1 MNSKKLKYEKPLATN
16 AGALSHV
23 HGEDACASGYEAGI
37 GCNNTGN
44 YAAECGFG
52 YNNGVQTI
60 CDSTGNNADNGC
72 TANGSSAGQNCLGA
86 GLTAAIYCGN
96 GSDAQFGG

>member
-1 MNSKKLKYEKPLATN
+1 MNNKKLKYEKPQATD
-16 AGALSHV
+16 AGSLTHV
-23 HGEDACASGYEAGI
+23 HGAECSTGFEAGD

-52 YNNGVQTI
+52 YNNGVQPI
-60 CDSTGNNADNGC
+60 CDSTGNSAENNC
-72 TANGSSAGQNCLGA
+72 ESNGSDAGQNCMSA

-96 GSDAQFGG
+96 GSSATYGS